1 MKIAI
6 TGSRDVSV
14 RSLRTMYSELKVWF
28 GKCTMW
34 YVGGAEGVDNY
45 ALIYLLENSQPVI
58 AVVPFKRVSQPRACS
73 KLLSRCNKVVELNGK
88 RKSYSEMVE
97 SYYARNMYMV
107 DNADVVLA
115 FHNGNSCGT
124 IQCIKYA
131 KKKRKE
137 VRVIRI
143 KAKGAGNK

>member
-1 MKIAI
+1 
-6 TGSRDVSV
+6 
-14 RSLRTMYSELKVWF
+14 
-28 GKCTMW
+28 MW

-115 FHNGNSCGT
+115 FHNGNSGGT